1 MDGRKEGKKQVMDNN
16 TNTGRAIPILYLVVP
31 CYNEEEVIEKSARVL
46 GDKVRRLQRA
56 GRIAAGSKVMF
67 VNDGSRDRTLRLLHE
82 AAARDALFTVI
93 SLAGNYGHQSAILAG
108 MMTARQYA
116 DAVVTIDADLQQDI
130 EALDKFIDSYMAGSE
145 VVYGVRND
153 RHSDGIFK
161 KGSATLYYSLMHLLG
176 SRVITNHADYRL
188 MSKKALDALSEYK
201 ETNLFLRG
209 LIPTM
214 GFPSDVVY
222 FDVKAREA
230 GHSKYTLNKMMTLAM
245 DGITSMSTRPL
256 RMISVLGLGVFLFS
270 CVMLIINLVDW
281 ARGNNVPGYT
291 TTMAVSLLIGGI
303 TLLSLGII
311 GEYIG
316 KIYMETKHR
325 PRYII
330 DTFVWKEEK
339 PQDAAG
345 STKNPD
351 GKEEDGSGLGNHV

>member
-1 MDGRKEGKKQVMDNN
+1 MDNSIKAER
-16 TNTGRAIPILYLVVP
+16 TTPVLYLVVP
-31 CYNEEEVIEKSARVL
+31 CYNEEEVIAKSAQVL
-46 GDKVRRLQRA
+46 GGKIRRLQQA

-67 VNDGSRDRTLRLLHE
+67 VNDGSRDDTLRLLHE
-82 AAARDALFTVI
+82 AAARDSIFSVV
-93 SLAGNYGHQSAILAG
+93 SLSGNYGHQSAILAG

-153 RHSDGIFK
+153 RHSDGFFK
-161 KGSATLYYSLMHLLG
+161 KGTATLYYNLMHLLG

-188 MSKKALDALSEYK
+188 MSRKALDALAEYK

-230 GHSKYTLNKMMTLAM
+230 GHSKYTLSKMMTLAM

-256 RMISVLGLGVFLFS
+256 RMISVLGFLVCVFS
-270 CVMLIINLVDW
+270 CVMLVINLVDW

-291 TTMAVSLLIGGI
+291 TTMTVSLLIGGI

-316 KIYMETKHR
+316 KIYMETKQR

-339 PQDAAG
+339 
-345 STKNPD
+345 T
-351 GKEEDGSGLGNHV
+351 EDGGHGSEAAENSDERQADR

>member
-1 MDGRKEGKKQVMDNN
+1 MIINMENEERK
-16 TNTGRAIPILYLVVP
+16 IPVLYLVVP
-31 CYNEEEVIEKSARVL
+31 CYNEEEVVEKSAQVM
-46 GDKVRRLQRA
+46 GDKLRRLMQE
-56 GRIAAGSKVMF
+56 GKIESSSKIMF
-67 VNDGSRDRTLRLLHE
+67 VNDGSRDNTLRLLHE
-82 AAARDALFTVI
+82 IAAGDNMYSVV

-108 MMTARQYA
+108 MMTAKEHA

-130 EALDKFIDSYMAGSE
+130 EALDKFLDSYMAGSE

-153 RHSDGIFK
+153 RHSDGLFK
-161 KGSATLYYSLMHLLG
+161 KGTATLYYNLMHLLG

-188 MSKKALDALSEYK
+188 MSRKALDALAEYK

-230 GHSKYTLNKMMTLAM
+230 GHSKYTLSKMMTLAL
-245 DGITSMSTRPL
+245 DGITSMSIRPL
-256 RMISVLGLGVFLFS
+256 RMISILGFFVCVFS
-270 CVMLIINLVDW
+270 CIMLVINLVDW
-281 ARGNNVPGYT
+281 VQGNNVPGYT
-291 TTMAVSLLIGGI
+291 TTMTVSLLIGGI
-303 TLLSLGII
+303 TLFSLGII

-339 PQDAAG
+339 PAAVD
-345 STKNPD
+345 TAVVQAEDPQKLP
-351 GKEEDGSGLGNHV
+351 EES

>member
-1 MDGRKEGKKQVMDNN
+1 MSEMERTTPV
-16 TNTGRAIPILYLVVP
+16 LYLVVP
-31 CYNEEEVIEKSARVL
+31 CYNEEEVIEKSAQVL
-46 GDKVRRLQRA
+46 GDKLRRLAQA
-56 GRIAAGSKVMF
+56 GKIGEDSKVMF
-67 VNDGSRDRTLRLLHE
+67 VNDGSKDRTLLLLHRI
-82 AAARDALFTVI
+82 AAQDALFSVV

-130 EALDKFIDSYMAGSE
+130 EALDKFLESYMAGSE

-153 RHSDGIFK
+153 RHSDGFFK
-161 KGSATLYYSLMHLLG
+161 KSTATMYYRLMHLLG
-176 SRVITNHADYRL
+176 NKVITNHADYRL
-188 MSKKALDALSEYK
+188 MSKKALDALSEYE

-230 GHSKYTLNKMMTLAM
+230 GHSKYTLSKMVTLAM
-245 DGITSMSTRPL
+245 DGITSMSVRPL
-256 RMISVLGLGVFLFS
+256 RLISGLGFIVFVFS
-270 CVMLIINLVDW
+270 FVMSVISLVDW
-281 ARGNNVPGYT
+281 TRGYNVPGYT
-291 TTMAVSLLIGGI
+291 TTMIVSLLIGGI

-311 GEYIG
+311 GEYVG

-330 DTFVWKEEK
+330 DTFVWKKEDVMDDREER
-339 PQDAAG
+339 
-345 STKNPD
+345 T
-351 GKEEDGSGLGNHV
+351 E

>member
-1 MDGRKEGKKQVMDNN
+1 MSEKEKNER
-16 TNTGRAIPILYLVVP
+16 TIPVLYLVVP
-31 CYNEEEVIEKSARVL
+31 CYNEEEVIAKSALVL
-46 GDKVRRLQRA
+46 GDKLRRLMREE
-56 GRIAAGSKVMF
+56 RIAAGSKVMF
-67 VNDGSRDRTLRLLHE
+67 VNDGSRDSTLVLLHQI
-82 AAARDALFTVI
+82 AARDTLFSVV

-130 EALDKFIDSYMAGSE
+130 EALDKFLASYMTGCE

-153 RHSDGIFK
+153 RRSDGVFK
-161 KGSATLYYSLMHLLG
+161 KGTATMYYNLMHLLG
-176 SRVITNHADYRL
+176 SKVITNHADYRL
-188 MSKKALDALSEYK
+188 MSKKALDALAEYK

-230 GHSKYTLNKMMTLAM
+230 GHSKYTLSKMMTLAL
-245 DGITSMSTRPL
+245 DGITSMSVRPL
-256 RMISVLGLGVFLFS
+256 RMISALGFIVFIFS
-270 CVMLIINLVDW
+270 LVMSVISLVDW
-281 ARGNNVPGYT
+281 AKGNNVAGYT
-291 TTMAVSLLIGGI
+291 TTMIVSLLIGGV

-330 DTFVWKEEK
+330 DTFVWKE
-339 PQDAAG
+339 
-345 STKNPD
+345 SSPD
-351 GKEEDGSGLGNHV
+351 DKKESDREVSDKEESGK

>member
-1 MDGRKEGKKQVMDNN
+1 MNEMGKN
-16 TNTGRAIPILYLVVP
+16 RREIPILYLVVP
-31 CYNEEEVIEKSARVL
+31 CYNEEEVIEKSAQVL
-46 GDKVRRLQRA
+46 GDKIRRLTQA
-56 GRIAAGSKVMF
+56 GQIAKGSKVMF
-67 VNDGSRDRTLRLLHE
+67 VNDGSKDNTLMLLHRI
-82 AAARDALFTVI
+82 AAQDALYSVV

-108 MMTARQYA
+108 MMTARKYA

-130 EALDKFIDSYMAGSE
+130 EALDKFLESYMAGSE

-153 RHSDGIFK
+153 RHSDGVFK
-161 KGSATLYYSLMHLLG
+161 KGTATLYYKLMHLLG
-176 SRVITNHADYRL
+176 SKVITNHADYRL
-188 MSKKALDALSEYK
+188 MSGKALDALAEYN

-230 GHSKYTLNKMMTLAM
+230 GHSKYTLSKMMTLAL
-245 DGITSMSTRPL
+245 DGITSMSIRPL
-256 RMISVLGLGVFLFS
+256 RMISALGFIVFIFS
-270 CVMLIINLVDW
+270 IVMSVISLVDW
-281 ARGNNVPGYT
+281 ARGNTVPGYAT
-291 TTMAVSLLIGGI
+291 SVIVSLMIGGV

-330 DTFVWKEEK
+330 DTVVWKDKSEQSDTEE
-339 PQDAAG
+339 
-345 STKNPD
+345 
-351 GKEEDGSGLGNHV
+351 

>member
-1 MDGRKEGKKQVMDNN
+1 MSEIDKRQ
-16 TNTGRAIPILYLVVP
+16 IPVLYLVVP
-31 CYNEEEVIEKSARVL
+31 CYNEEEVVEKSAGVM
-46 GDKVRRLQRA
+46 GDKIRRLIQE
-56 GRIAAGSKVMF
+56 GKIAPGSKIMF
-67 VNDGSRDRTLRLLHE
+67 VNDGSMDKTLYLLHRIAE
-82 AAARDALFTVI
+82 QDRMFSVV

-130 EALDKFIDSYMAGSE
+130 EALDQFIARYMDGCE

-161 KGSATLYYSLMHLLG
+161 KATATAYYKLMHMLG
-176 SRVITNHADYRL
+176 STVMTNHADYRL
-188 MSKKALDALSEYK
+188 MSKKALNALAEYK

-230 GHSKYTLNKMMTLAM
+230 GHSKYTLSKMMTLAL
-245 DGITSMSTRPL
+245 DGITSMSVRPL
-256 RMISVLGLGVFLFS
+256 RLIAGLGFLVCIFS
-270 CVMLIINLVDW
+270 FVMCIISLVDW
-281 ARGNNVPGYT
+281 VNGNNVPGYT
-291 TTMAVSLLIGGI
+291 TTLIVTLMLGGI

-311 GEYIG
+311 GEYVG

-330 DTFVWKEEK
+330 DTLVWR
-339 PQDAAG
+339 
-345 STKNPD
+345 
-351 GKEEDGSGLGNHV
+351 EDVREDK

>member
-1 MDGRKEGKKQVMDNN
+1 MDNDREAGMGKDMESSMN
-16 TNTGRAIPILYLVVP
+16 LRKDIPIVYLVVP
-31 CYNEEEVIEKSARVL
+31 CYNEEEVIEKSAQVL
-46 GDKVRRLQRA
+46 GDKIRRLREA

-67 VNDGSRDRTLRLLHE
+67 VNDGSKDNTLRLLHK
-82 AAARDALFTVI
+82 AAERDAMFSVI

-108 MMTARQYA
+108 MMTARRYA

-153 RHSDGIFK
+153 RHSDGFFK
-161 KGSATLYYSLMHLLG
+161 KGSATLYYNLMHLLG

-188 MSKKALDALSEYK
+188 MSKKALDALAEYQ

-230 GHSKYTLNKMMTLAM
+230 GHSKYTLSKMMTLAM

-256 RMISVLGLGVFLFS
+256 RMISVLGLSVFLFS
-270 CVMLIINLVDW
+270 CIMLVIILADW
-281 ARGNNVPGYT
+281 IQGNNVPGYT
-291 TTMAVSLLIGGI
+291 TSMTVSLLIGGI
-303 TLLSLGII
+303 TILSLGII

-316 KIYMETKHR
+316 KIYMEAKHR

-330 DTFVWKEEK
+330 DTFVWKEENSRTPFSQRSVSK
-339 PQDAAG
+339 ADMG
-345 STKNPD
+345 C
-351 GKEEDGSGLGNHV
+351 EDGEK

>member
-1 MDGRKEGKKQVMDNN
+1 MW
-16 TNTGRAIPILYLVVP
+16 TGTGSIMEEKMSELEKREIPVLYLVVP
-31 CYNEEEVIEKSARVL
+31 CYNEEEVVEKSASVMGAKL
-46 GDKVRRLQRA
+46 RRLQQE
-56 GRIAAGSKVMF
+56 GKIASGSKIMF
-67 VNDGSRDRTLRLLHE
+67 VNDGSKDATLRLLHRI
-82 AAARDALFTVI
+82 AAADSMVSVV

-108 MMTARQYA
+108 MMTARQHA

-130 EALDKFIDSYMAGSE
+130 EALDDFLSCYMNGSE

-161 KGSATLYYSLMHLLG
+161 KATATAYYKLMHMLG
-176 SRVITNHADYRL
+176 STVITNHADYRL
-188 MSKKALDALSEYK
+188 MSKKALDALAEYE

-230 GHSKYTLNKMMTLAM
+230 GHSKYTLSKMMTLAL
-245 DGITSMSTRPL
+245 DGITSMSVRPL
-256 RMISVLGLGVFLFS
+256 RLIAGLGFLVCIFS
-270 CVMLIINLVDW
+270 FVMCIISLVDW
-281 ARGNNVPGYT
+281 VNGNNVPGYT
-291 TTMAVSLLIGGI
+291 TTLLVTLLTGGI

-311 GEYIG
+311 GEYVG

-330 DTFVWKEEK
+330 DTLVWRE
-339 PQDAAG
+339 DAQ
-345 STKNPD
+345 
-351 GKEEDGSGLGNHV
+351 EDK